1 MPPHLT
7 LSIEVTL
14 VVLAAALMHAA
25 WNTILKSAESKLLE
39 TTLIAV
45 GAGVIACVT
54 LPFLP
59 LPRAEAWPWLAAS
72 VALHFVYFL
81 ALAGA
86 YRFGDLSH
94 TYPLM
99 RGGAPLLVT
108 LATPLLLSEVVSPQ
122 VNAGVLLVS
131 IGIAG
136 PALMTL
142 RQPRTGVATA
152 FAGLNALVIATYT
165 VVDGNGAR
173 LSGHAVS
180 YNQWLFFLNAFGIA
194 AVALLHHRREAFRYA
209 RKRLWRG
216 LAGAAFTVCSYGIVV
231 WAMTKAPVATVAALR
246 ETSVVF
252 AAVIGAT
259 FLKEPLG
266 AARIAGALLVAC
278 GIALLRL

>member
-1 MPPHLT
+1 M
-7 LSIEVTL
+7 
-14 VVLAAALMHAA
+14 MHAA

-39 TTLIAV
+39 TTLITV
-45 GAGVIACVT
+45 GAGVIAFVT

-59 LPRAEAWPWLAAS
+59 LPRAESWAWLAAS

-81 ALAGA
+81 LLAGA

-108 LATPLLLSEVVSPQ
+108 LATPLALSEVLSPQ
-122 VNAGVLLVS
+122 VNAGVVLVG
-131 IGIAG
+131 IGIAA
-136 PALMTL
+136 PALWGL
-142 RQPRTGVATA
+142 RQPNTGAATA

-165 VVDGNGAR
+165 IADGKGAR
-173 LSGHAVS
+173 LSGNSVS

-194 AVALLHHRREAFRYA
+194 AVALLHHQRGVFQYA

-216 LAGAAFTVCSYGIVV
+216 FIGAALIISAYGIVV
-231 WAMTKAPVATVAALR
+231 WAMTKAPVAAVAALR

-252 AAVIGAT
+252 AALIGAT
-259 FLKEPLG
+259 LLKEPLG
-266 AARIAGALLVAC
+266 AARISGALAVAS
-278 GIALLRL
+278 GIALLKL

>member
-1 MPPHLT
+1 MPPQLT
-7 LSIEVTL
+7 LSIEVTV

-39 TTLIAV
+39 TTLITV

-59 LPRAEAWPWLAAS
+59 LPRADAWPWLAAS
-72 VALHFVYFL
+72 VALHVVYFL
-81 ALAGA
+81 MLAGA

-99 RGGAPLLVT
+99 RGGAPMLVT
-108 LATPLLLSEVVSPQ
+108 LATPLALSEVVSPQ

-131 IGIAG
+131 IGIAC
-136 PALMTL
+136 PALVTL
-142 RQPRTGVATA
+142 LQPRTGAATA
-152 FAGLNALVIATYT
+152 FAVLNAVVIATYT
-165 VVDGNGAR
+165 VVDGKGAR
-173 LSGHAVS
+173 LSGNSVS
-180 YNQWLFFLNAFGIA
+180 YSQWLFFLNAFGVA
-194 AVALLHHRREAFRYA
+194 AVALLRHQLGVFRYA
-209 RKRLWRG
+209 RKRLRRG
-216 LAGAAFTVCSYGIVV
+216 LIGAAFTITSYGIVV
-231 WAMTKAPVATVAALR
+231 WAMTKAPVAAVAALR

-266 AARIAGALLVAC
+266 AARIAGALVVAC
-278 GIALLRL
+278 GIALLKL